1 MKFVVAAVGSD
12 SEETA
17 ALLELLAGERLGFD
31 RPQGEVDEDRPALLR
46 HAPDSPRGYLSCVL
60 ASDANLEP
68 ALEALREALV
78 PPGELAQCGR
88 VRRYAHSQDRLQ
100 VTPRSPPVAS

>member
-1 MKFVVAAVGSD
+1 MAPTSDNGSRDAGETRTMQEGSMKFVVAAVGSD

-46 HAPDSPRGYLSCVL
+46 HAPDSPRGYLYPSL
-60 ASDANLEP
+60 SLFRNRASSSY
-68 ALEALREALV
+68 
-78 PPGELAQCGR
+78 
-88 VRRYAHSQDRLQ
+88 VRSI
-100 VTPRSPPVAS
+100 SS